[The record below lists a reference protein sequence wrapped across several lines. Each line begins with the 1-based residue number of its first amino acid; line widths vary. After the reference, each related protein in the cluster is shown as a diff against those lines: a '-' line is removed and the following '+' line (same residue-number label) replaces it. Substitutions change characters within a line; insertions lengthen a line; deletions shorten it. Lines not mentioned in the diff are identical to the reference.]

1 MNKVF
6 LLAIT
11 LLLATVSLEAQE
23 RQILDKIIGI
33 IDNQIVLQSEVE
45 EQFRLMEAQQ
55 GTVPPEARCLIA
67 DQLFVQKL
75 LLAQADKDSIVVSE
89 EEVNQQIDSRIE
101 YILSMMGGD
110 YEQFENYY
118 GMSVLEMKERYRID
132 MEQQLLTERMQGTV
146 METVSVTPSEVR
158 EFFNSIPSDSLPY
171 FNAEVEMGEI
181 VLKPKVNEV
190 ELKKAYDRLVDIR
203 RGVVEEGADFAKLA
217 TENSDDPGSAAKG
230 GSLGWVKRGVMVPEF
245 EAALFKLKNK
255 EYSPIIKTEFG
266 YHFIQSVERRGNTV
280 YARHIL
286 IKPEITFNDIDL
298 AKAKLDTIRDLIL
311 TDSITFTQAVK
322 RYSEDEQSKNNA
334 GLMLNPKTGTTLFEV
349 GDLPTEVYFAIDE
362 MKVGDISEPLE
373 FYDARQEQQFRIVK
387 LRSFSD
393 PHKANLNDDYAK
405 IQTAAIE
412 RKKGQHMSD
421 WIDSKVVKTYIQL
434 EPEYNQCPNM
444 KKWTEKGVAK
454 AN

>member
-1 MNKVF
+1 MNRTF
-6 LLAIT
+6 LLIIT
-11 LLLATVSLEAQE
+11 LIIASLSLKAQE
-23 RQILDKIIGI
+23 RQVLDKIIGI
-33 IDNQIVLQSEVE
+33 IDNRIVLQSEVE

-55 GTVPPEARCLIA
+55 GTVPPEARCMIA

-75 LLAQADKDSIVVSE
+75 LLAQADKDSVLVSE
-89 EEVNQQIDSRIE
+89 EEVNQQINSRIE

-110 YEQFENYY
+110 YEQFESYY

-132 MEQQLLTERMQGTV
+132 MEQQMLTERMQGMV
-146 METVSVTPSEVR
+146 LEEVDVTPSEVR
-158 EFFNSIPSDSLPY
+158 EFFNSIPADSLPY
-171 FNAEVEMGEI
+171 FNAEVELGEI
-181 VLKPKVNEV
+181 VIKPKVNKE
-190 ELKKAYDRLVDIR
+190 ELKKAYDRIEGLRKRIIED
-203 RGVVEEGADFAKLA
+203 EEDFAALA
-217 TENSDDPGSAAKG
+217 TKYSEDPGSAAQG

-286 IKPEITFNDIDL
+286 IKPEITFDDVDL
-298 AKAKLDTIRDLIL
+298 AKAKLDSVRTLIVN
-311 TDSITFTQAVK
+311 DSISFTRAVK
-322 RYSEDEQSKNNA
+322 KYSEDEQSKNNA

-362 MKVGDISEPLE
+362 MKVDDLSKPLE
-373 FYDARQEQQFRIVK
+373 FYDDRQEQQFRIVH

-412 RKKGQHMSD
+412 RKKGIYMSD
-421 WIDSKVVKTYIQL
+421 WIDSKVVKTYIQMAS
-434 EPEYNQCPNM
+434 EYEQCPNM

-454 AN
+454 VN